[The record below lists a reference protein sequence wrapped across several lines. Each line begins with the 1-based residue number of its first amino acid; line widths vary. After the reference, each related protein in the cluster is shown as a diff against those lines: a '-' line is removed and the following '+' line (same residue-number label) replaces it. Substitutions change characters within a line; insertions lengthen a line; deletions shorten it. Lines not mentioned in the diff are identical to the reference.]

1 MAQSAL
7 SVALSALSA
16 RELVDEANSLS
27 ASSSLT
33 RSRTTASSPEIAP
46 TSARGSAM
54 ASMYAS
60 SFRRQSA
67 SSISP
72 KMVPVAAGAFD
83 SGSSRPPLA
92 GTFRGPIPSSSFPSS
107 SNASVPVSPNM
118 FPFSPPMSGVRVLR
132 DRRRRGSSVVTTTI
146 LSPYDGELM
155 FSSSFDEHQLQMNED
170 NNDDDRDD
178 MNDDYDDMDDM
189 DVDEMDLDYKSDTD
203 EEDWQSAGVESLR
216 RGNAFHLMAKDAPS
230 SSSSSSDSGFSA
242 SSRDSVSSAG
252 TADTKLSVYSHS
264 VPAVAIMKPT
274 TSRGQSQPAKSFG
287 MHMDVNRQER
297 EADAIQ
303 ALVQLRSL

>member
-7 SVALSALSA
+7 SAALSALSA
-16 RELVDEANSLS
+16 GELADQPLI
-27 ASSSLT
+27 ASTT
-33 RSRTTASSPEIAP
+33 RPTASSPEIAAVSRGRENSSY
-46 TSARGSAM
+46 TRNSGSAM
-54 ASMYAS
+54 ATMYAS
-60 SFRRQSA
+60 LRRQSD
-67 SSISP
+67 SISP
-72 KMVPVAAGAFD
+72 KMVPVSSSVASSSGGAT
-83 SGSSRPPLA
+83 RAPLA

-155 FSSSFDEHQLQMNED
+155 FSSSFDEHELKMNED
-170 NNDDDRDD
+170 DND
-178 MNDDYDDMDDM
+178 NDNYDMDDM

-216 RGNAFHLMAKDAPS
+216 RGNAFHLMGKDTG
-230 SSSSSSDSGFSA
+230 SSSSSDSGFSA
-242 SSRDSVSSAG
+242 SSRESVSSAG
-252 TADTKLSVYSHS
+252 TADTKLSAYSHS
-264 VPAVAIMKPT
+264 VPAVAITKPT
-274 TSRGQSQPAKSFG
+274 GGNQSSKTFG

>member
-7 SVALSALSA
+7 SAALSALSS
-16 RELVDEANSLS
+16 REFADKSLLTSRPRATSPGNSAVSSEAGESNSKTN
-27 ASSSLT
+27 SS
-33 RSRTTASSPEIAP
+33 
-46 TSARGSAM
+46 GSAVV
-54 ASMYAS
+54 AMYTS
-60 SFRRQSA
+60 IRRQSD
-67 SSISP
+67 SISP
-72 KMVPVAAGAFD
+72 RMRPVSSSPLVSS
-83 SGSSRPPLA
+83 SGPTRAPLA
-92 GTFRGPIPSSSFPSS
+92 CSFRGPIPSSSFPSS

-118 FPFSPPMSGVRVLR
+118 FPFSPPITGVRVLR

-155 FSSSFDEHQLQMNED
+155 FSSSFDERELKMNED
-170 NNDDDRDD
+170 AV
-178 MNDDYDDMDDM
+178 DYDMDDM

-216 RGNAFHLMAKDAPS
+216 RGNAFHLMGKDGA
-230 SSSSSSDSGFSA
+230 SSSSSDSAFSA
-242 SSRDSVSSAG
+242 FSRASVLSTG
-252 TADTKLSVYSHS
+252 TTDTKLSVYSQS
-264 VPAVAIMKPT
+264 MPAVAIMKPAMMHN
-274 TSRGQSQPAKSFG
+274 SQPSKSIG

>member
-7 SVALSALSA
+7 SAALSALSA
-16 RELVDEANSLS
+16 REIADKSLLASRSLASSPGNSAVS
-27 ASSSLT
+27 IDAGESNSKTNSSGSAVVAMYTSIRQQSDSIFPGMRPVSSSPVASSSGPT
-33 RSRTTASSPEIAP
+33 RA
-46 TSARGSAM
+46 
-54 ASMYAS
+54 
-60 SFRRQSA
+60 
-67 SSISP
+67 
-72 KMVPVAAGAFD
+72 
-83 SGSSRPPLA
+83 PLA
-92 GTFRGPIPSSSFPSS
+92 CSFRGPIPSSSFPSS

-118 FPFSPPMSGVRVLR
+118 FPFSPPISGVRVLR

-146 LSPYDGELM
+146 LSPYDGALM
-155 FSSSFDEHQLQMNED
+155 FSSSFDERELKKNED
-170 NNDDDRDD
+170 ADNYDMDD
-178 MNDDYDDMDDM
+178 MDMDDM

-216 RGNAFHLMAKDAPS
+216 RSNAFHLMDKDGA
-230 SSSSSSDSGFSA
+230 SSSSSDSGFSA
-242 SSRDSVSSAG
+242 SSRASVLSTG
-252 TADTKLSVYSHS
+252 TTDTKLSVYSQS

-274 TSRGQSQPAKSFG
+274 MMSSSQPSKSFG